1 MDWVTWVLIP
11 AIKGLLI
18 ILLLLTGTAYLTL
31 FERKLLGRFQIRY
44 GPNRAGPFGLLQPLA
59 DAVKLF
65 FKEEVVPHHVDKPV
79 YLLAPLLTLVPAL
92 ALFAVI
98 PLGPDIHVFG
108 RTIPLNMGDVNVAVL
123 YILAIGSVGTYG
135 VMLAG
140 WASNNNYSLLGAM
153 RTSAQMISYELP
165 MGLFVVSLVL
175 LSGTMSVTE
184 IVEKGR
190 PWWAW
195 LWLWLAFPFFFITV
209 LAETNRSPFDFP
221 ETENELIAGYQIE
234 YGGFK
239 FAIFYVSEYLHMI
252 TASGVVATLFFGGW
266 RGPFAEQFPLLG
278 VVYLALKIVALL
290 FLFIWVRASLPR
302 VRYDQL
308 MQFGWKV
315 LLPLSLIYLAI
326 TSVLVV
332 TVLPA

>member
-1 MDWVTWVLIP
+1 MDWM
-11 AIKGLLI
+11 GLLVIPVVKGAI
-18 ILLLLTGTAYLTL
+18 ILLLLLTATAYLTL
-31 FERKLLGRFQIRY
+31 FERKLLGRFQVRL
-44 GPNRAGPFGLLQPLA
+44 GPNRAGPYGLLQPLA

-92 ALFAVI
+92 ALFAVV
-98 PLGPDIHVFG
+98 PLGPSVHLFG
-108 RTIPLNMGDVNVAVL
+108 REIPLSMGDVNVAVL

-165 MGLFVVSLVL
+165 MGLFVVSLIL
-175 LSGTMSVTE
+175 LSGTMSVTQ
-184 IVEKGR
+184 IVEQGR

-195 LWLWLAFPFFFITV
+195 LWLWLGFPFFFITV

-252 TASGVVATLFFGGW
+252 TTGGVVATLFFGGW
-266 RGPFAEQFPLLG
+266 KGPFVDRFPLLG
-278 VVYLALKIVALL
+278 VVYLALKILAIL
-290 FLFIWVRASLPR
+290 FLFIWVRASVPR

-308 MQFGWKV
+308 MRFGWKV
-315 LLPLSLIYLAI
+315 LLPLSLLYLGI
-326 TSVLVV
+326 TALLVV
-332 TVLPA
+332 FLL